1 MMGGSK
7 INARKITTAA
17 RYMVYFNVF
26 FDDSAFRT
34 SEILRRNIE
43 SPPILF
49 DAL

>member
-7 INARKITTAA
+7 INARKTITAA
-17 RYMVYFNVF
+17 RYIAYFNAF

-34 SEILRRNIE
+34 SEILRRNSE
-43 SPPILF
+43 APPILS